1 MAITNTNMQDLTKE
15 LLLEYNSK
23 RPGLVI
29 SEYGRHVQKLIR
41 HAQKIEDVELKQ
53 AFVDKVV
60 DLMHQMNPTQKNVQE
75 YREKLW
81 KHLFRIA
88 SYDLDGVVTPNG
100 EIPSIDESKIKPN
113 KVEYPKSSFKF
124 RHYGSLV
131 QSMINKAVAMEDED
145 VRNEYVQAIGYYMK
159 IAYKNW
165 NRDHYAND
173 DIIKDDLVAM
183 SGGKITISDSFSLD
197 HVKYTPSTSTN
208 RRKNNNSSNNNKR
221 RNKNRNYKKRSN
233 NNNRHRN

>member
-1 MAITNTNMQDLTKE
+1 MANTKTNMQDLTKE

-29 SEYGRHVQKLIR
+29 PEYGRHVQKLIR
-41 HAQKIEDVELKQ
+41 HAQKIEDLELKQ

-88 SYDLDGVVTPNG
+88 TYDLDGVTPPNG
-100 EIPSIDESKIKPN
+100 QVPSIDESKIKPN

-131 QSMINKAVAMEDED
+131 QSMVNKAIAMEDQEMRD
-145 VRNEYVQAIGYYMK
+145 EYVQAIGYYMK

-165 NRDHYAND
+165 NRDHYVND
-173 DIIKDDLVAM
+173 DIIKHDLVAM
-183 SGGKITISDSFSLD
+183 SGGQITIAESFSLD
-197 HVKYTPSTSTN
+197 HIKYTPSTSTPN
-208 RRKNNNSSNNNKR
+208 RRKNNNNNNKR
-221 RNKNRNYKKRSN
+221 RSNKNRNYKKRN